1 MKLPPTIETARL
13 IIRRHLLEDLEP
25 FTEFMTD
32 EEATRFLDFEPEQKT
47 PEGVRD
53 LLDFILASYET
64 KDPVFAL
71 AVIDKETGAFVG
83 SCGLSPLTNDE
94 GVECYYSLLPK
105 YWGWGFATEASL
117 GMLYYAFEELALPR
131 VVAHMSEENT
141 KAWRVALNLGM
152 RDKGPCDYKGMPGC
166 RRFEIA
172 IGDWNRMMSSRAGQN
187 AQPHDAG

>member
-13 IIRRHLLEDLEP
+13 IIRRHLSEDLEP

-53 LLDFILASYET
+53 LLDFVIASYDSS
-64 KDPVFAL
+64 DPVFAL
-71 AVIDKETGAFVG
+71 AIIDKETGVFMG
-83 SCGLSPLTNDE
+83 SCGLSPLTDGE

-117 GMLYYAFEELALPR
+117 AMLYYAFEELKLPK

-152 RDKGPCDYKGMPGC
+152 SDMGPCNYKGMPGC
-166 RRFEIA
+166 RRFEITIA
-172 IGDWNRMMSSRAGQN
+172 EWRRLTAPKSNDAHPGTAG
-187 AQPHDAG
+187 